1 MVYKDPAALKCGL
14 KLLLPSL
21 NKEIMIIIIMMM
33 IIIIM
38 IIIITIIAIWLLHII
53 TTSPS

>member
-33 IIIIM
+33 IIIM
-38 IIIITIIAIWLLHII
+38 IIITTIIAIWLLHII
-53 TTSPS
+53 NTSPS